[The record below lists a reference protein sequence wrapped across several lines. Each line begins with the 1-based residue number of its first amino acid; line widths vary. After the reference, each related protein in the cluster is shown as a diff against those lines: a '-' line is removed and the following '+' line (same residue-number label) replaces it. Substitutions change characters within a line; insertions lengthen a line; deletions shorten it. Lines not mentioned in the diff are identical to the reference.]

1 MDTLKLVRVRTLF
14 HHGAH
19 ARVWYSP
26 TCEDYSYDVFDPSNT
41 WIESVLGYQTLDH
54 AVLDARHALEHV
66 IAS

>member
-26 TCEDYSYDVFDPSNT
+26 RCEDYSYDVFDPNST
-41 WIESVLGYQTLDH
+41 WIESVLGYHTLDS
-54 AVLDARHALEHV
+54 ALVAARHALERV
-66 IAS
+66 VVS